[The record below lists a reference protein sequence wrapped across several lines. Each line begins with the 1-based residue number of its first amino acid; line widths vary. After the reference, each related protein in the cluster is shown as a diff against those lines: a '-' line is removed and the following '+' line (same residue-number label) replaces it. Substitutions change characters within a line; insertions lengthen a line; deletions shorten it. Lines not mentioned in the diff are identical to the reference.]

1 MGILKDSLFCQDM
14 NYIDGL
20 VRGYK
25 TNFLTNTTYQNL
37 TQCESLDDLRMH
49 LSSTEYG
56 NFLSNISTLTTS
68 IITRKAI
75 EKLTLEFQYIMSQA
89 VYPLSKFM
97 EYITYNY
104 MIDNVILLITGIL
117 HERNTHELLEKCH
130 PLGWF
135 ETMPALCISK
145 SIEEFYNTVIIDTPL
160 APYFKGCLSAID
172 LNELNIEI
180 IRNTLYKAYLEDF
193 YAFCKSL
200 GGTTFEL
207 MSNILKFEA
216 DRRAINITI
225 NSFST
230 TLTKEIRK
238 TLYPCIGY
246 LYPEGTYLLFCAE
259 SIDDIKLAVKGVSE
273 YSLFFKENTQYDERK
288 NLEDAFFEKEAE
300 LNKHVFLQQF
310 HYATIYAWVKLSEQE
325 IRNIAF
331 LSECITQN
339 QQNYATF
346 VSVF

>member
-1 MGILKDSLFCQDM
+1 MGILKDSLFCQDI

-20 VRGYK
+20 IRGYK
-25 TNFLTNTTYQNL
+25 ANFLTNKTYQNL
-37 TQCESLDDLRMH
+37 IQYLKMH

-68 IITRKAI
+68 IIARKAT
-75 EKLTLEFQYIMSQA
+75 EKLAFEFQYIMSQA

-97 EYITYNY
+97 KYITYSY
-104 MIDNVILLITGIL
+104 MIDNVVLLITGIL
-117 HERNTHELLEKCH
+117 HERDTREFLEKCH

-135 ETMPALCISK
+135 ETMPALCVSK
-145 SIEEFYNTVIIDTPL
+145 SIEEFYNNVIIDTPL
-160 APYFKGCLSAID
+160 APYFKNCLSAID
-172 LNELNIEI
+172 LNELNLEI

-216 DRRAINITI
+216 DRRAINITL

-230 TLTKEIRK
+230 TLTKEMRK
-238 TLYPCIGY
+238 KLYPDIGD
-246 LYPEGTYLLFCAE
+246 LYPEGTRLLSLAE
-259 SIDDIKLAVKGVSE
+259 NIEDVKLAVKGVSE
-273 YSLFFKENTQYDERK
+273 YYSFFKGNILHNERK
-288 NLEDAFFEKEAE
+288 NLEDIFFEKEAE
-300 LNKHVFLQQF
+300 LNKQAFLQQF
-310 HYATIYAWVKLSEQE
+310 HYAIVYAWVKLSEQE
-325 IRNIAF
+325 IRNITF
-331 LSECITQN
+331 LTECIAQN
-339 QQNYATF
+339 QQSYATF

>member
-1 MGILKDSLFCQDM
+1 MGILKDCLFCQDI

-25 TNFLTNTTYQNL
+25 ANFLTNKTYQYL
-37 TQCESLDDLRMH
+37 TQCESLEDFKMQ
-49 LSSTEYG
+49 LSSTAYG
-56 NFLSNISTLTTS
+56 SFLSNVSTLTTS
-68 IITRKAI
+68 VIARKAT
-75 EKLTLEFQYIMSQA
+75 EKLTSEFQYIMSQA

-97 EYITYNY
+97 EYITYSY
-104 MIDNVILLITGIL
+104 MIDNVILLITGTL
-117 HERNTHELLEKCH
+117 HERDTHELLEKCH

-135 ETMPALCISK
+135 ETMPTLCVSK
-145 SIEEFYNTVIIDTPL
+145 DIEEFYNNVIIDTPL
-160 APYFKGCLSAID
+160 ALYFKDYLSAVD

-193 YAFCKSL
+193 YAFCKTL

-216 DRRAINITI
+216 DRRAINITL

-230 TLTKEIRK
+230 ILTKETRRK
-238 TLYPCIGY
+238 LYPTIGN
-246 LYPEGTYLLFCAE
+246 LYPEGTFLLSSAQNIE
-259 SIDDIKLAVKGVSE
+259 EVKLAIKKVPE
-273 YSLFFKENTQYDERK
+273 YYSFFDDASRENK
-288 NLEDAFFEKEAE
+288 KSLEDIFSEKEAE
-300 LNKHVFLQQF
+300 LNKQTFVQQF
-310 HYATIYAWVKLSEQE
+310 HFATVYAWVKLFEQE

-331 LSECITQN
+331 LTECITQN
-339 QQNYATF
+339 QQSHATF